1 MAGLELSVQL
11 SVLVM
16 HLRISTK
23 KRNGQIYRYVQFAE
37 SYRRE
42 DGVPAHKVVANLGRL
57 SDQEIANLRLALK
70 ASREGKAIVLPDV
83 QQAERWRARVIANL
97 RYLDVAVVQEM
108 WRRWK
113 LPDLFNRLIPQKN
126 EAIAPSAV
134 IAALVAHRCTDPG
147 SKLYAQRWFPRTALP
162 ELLDVPVEQFG
173 NTRIH
178 RVLDGLDRVDG
189 ALQADL
195 ADRYQRKE
203 GVFAAIF
210 MDVTD
215 TWFAGRGPEMAE
227 RNRTKKGLRNKNK
240 IGVVLVCNEQ
250 GYPLRWKVVPGKR
263 RDAFCMHD
271 MLSLIQEEAWLGDT
285 PLVCDRAMGHAKS
298 VAKLIESGV
307 RFLTA
312 CCRPEIG
319 SYTDAIPYEPF
330 LKLSPVGSDITR
342 KGEIDTAA
350 RLAEE
355 VGFKKVDDLLYVY
368 DLGICKRK
376 LFFDRPKNEYSGATW
391 NPDEL
396 EGGASFIALARIFQ
410 DRLNKKEF
418 RNKSDLA
425 EKEGLTRARVTQV
438 MNTIK
443 IDRDLQEQILRGEFG
458 YVSERL
464 LRDCVKLDTEAAQ
477 RELLEENSKIMRPRR
492 DTDVVKPPRRMG
504 RQSVKVRL
512 VAYFNPQMFVEQR
525 AFASQRRKRVENFVE
540 NLNRQL
546 RLRDSHRDKEA
557 VHRQVLRELGRWKLT
572 SVFDASVATK
582 RDRQAG
588 RSYLHIALQLDEEQW
603 QRRQRF
609 AGFVLLV
616 GHPEL
621 PHSGEEI
628 VRLYRDKDTVEKD
641 FQTIKDVVKLRPLY
655 HHTDAKVRAH
665 VTLCM
670 LALLIGRSI
679 ERRLRRSGL
688 ARTATACF
696 EELREC
702 HLNQIQSDLADEPTY
717 AMTDPTQEQMA
728 ILRSLRMKSLVDSE
742 EVAERLKPRRA
753 G

>member
-227 RNRTKKGLRNKNK
+227 RNRTKE
-240 IGVVLVCNEQ
+240 VC
-250 GYPLRWKVVPGKR
+250 
-263 RDAFCMHD
+263 
-271 MLSLIQEEAWLGDT
+271 T
-285 PLVCDRAMGHAKS
+285 PV
-298 VAKLIESGV
+298 
-307 RFLTA
+307 
-312 CCRPEIG
+312 
-319 SYTDAIPYEPF
+319 
-330 LKLSPVGSDITR
+330 
-342 KGEIDTAA
+342 
-350 RLAEE
+350 
-355 VGFKKVDDLLYVY
+355 
-368 DLGICKRK
+368 
-376 LFFDRPKNEYSGATW
+376 
-391 NPDEL
+391 
-396 EGGASFIALARIFQ
+396 
-410 DRLNKKEF
+410 
-418 RNKSDLA
+418 
-425 EKEGLTRARVTQV
+425 
-438 MNTIK
+438 
-443 IDRDLQEQILRGEFG
+443 
-458 YVSERL
+458 
-464 LRDCVKLDTEAAQ
+464 
-477 RELLEENSKIMRPRR
+477 
-492 DTDVVKPPRRMG
+492 
-504 RQSVKVRL
+504 
-512 VAYFNPQMFVEQR
+512 
-525 AFASQRRKRVENFVE
+525 
-540 NLNRQL
+540 
-546 RLRDSHRDKEA
+546 
-557 VHRQVLRELGRWKLT
+557 
-572 SVFDASVATK
+572 
-582 RDRQAG
+582 
-588 RSYLHIALQLDEEQW
+588 
-603 QRRQRF
+603 
-609 AGFVLLV
+609 
-616 GHPEL
+616 
-621 PHSGEEI
+621 
-628 VRLYRDKDTVEKD
+628 
-641 FQTIKDVVKLRPLY
+641 
-655 HHTDAKVRAH
+655 
-665 VTLCM
+665 
-670 LALLIGRSI
+670 
-679 ERRLRRSGL
+679 
-688 ARTATACF
+688 
-696 EELREC
+696 
-702 HLNQIQSDLADEPTY
+702 
-717 AMTDPTQEQMA
+717 
-728 ILRSLRMKSLVDSE
+728 
-742 EVAERLKPRRA
+742 
-753 G
+753 